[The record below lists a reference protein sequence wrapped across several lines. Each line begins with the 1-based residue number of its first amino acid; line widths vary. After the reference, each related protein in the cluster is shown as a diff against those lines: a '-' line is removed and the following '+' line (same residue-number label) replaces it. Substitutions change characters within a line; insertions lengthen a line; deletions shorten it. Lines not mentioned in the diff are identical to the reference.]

1 MTNEELEG
9 KLRECESAHGGAWSA
24 SVAERARTMSAM
36 RAVGKARVRLVDG
49 SAVIRVTLTAHR
61 EGRTRSHTVTSGMD
75 VASQL
80 IPGFL
85 MDVGSAVPPAAE
97 DRVADI
103 LRDALGED
111 FVRITSEVKEKS
123 DELLADKQRVSEVRN
138 AIADR
143 RERRRLKEREDIVS
157 QMTSLLS
164 SGWTRERLVEAMN
177 EAVVRTVMR
186 S

>member
-24 SVAERARTMSAM
+24 EMAERARTMSAM
-36 RAVGKARVRLVDG
+36 RATGKARVRLVDG

-75 VASQL
+75 MASQL
-80 IPGFL
+80 IQGFL
-85 MDVGSAVPPAAE
+85 TAGEKYVPPAAE
-97 DRVADI
+97 DAILDI
-103 LRDALGED
+103 LREALKED
-111 FVRITSEVKEKS
+111 FARITSEVKEKS

-143 RERRRLKEREDIVS
+143 RERRRLKEREDMVS
-157 QMTSLLS
+157 QMTALLS
-164 SGWTRERLVEAMN
+164 SGWTREHLVEAMN
-177 EAVVRTVMR
+177 EAVIRCVM
-186 S
+186 SG

>member
-1 MTNEELEG
+1 MLEG

-24 SVAERARTMSAM
+24 EMAERARTVSAL
-36 RAVGKARVRLVDG
+36 RATGKARVRLVDG

-80 IPGFL
+80 IQGFL
-85 MDVGSAVPPAAE
+85 MAIGTLHSSAIPQAAE
-97 DRVADI
+97 NAVSDI
-103 LRDALGED
+103 LKEALKED
-111 FVRITSEVKEKS
+111 FARITSEVKEKS

-143 RERRRLKEREDIVS
+143 RERRRLKEREDMVS
-157 QMTSLLS
+157 QMTALLS
-164 SGWTRERLVEAMN
+164 SGWTREHLVEAMN
-177 EAVVRTVMR
+177 EAVIRTVMR